1 MRRASIIFLAI
12 IFAIFAFND
21 EEIYKKDIR
30 NRLVIQGVGIDI
42 EKDNSY
48 KITLQAI
55 DTNSTEASSPEGA
68 SQPPLQVY
76 EVTGNSIYTAIK
88 TVTESEGKMP
98 LYSQNRIIILGKS
111 ITEENMDNVI
121 DFFVR
126 DVENSSSVYV
136 AAAEKT
142 ASEIL
147 NTKNGEEYVSARNLK
162 NSIDSY
168 EYDARIFAT
177 SLYEL
182 INRYNSGTKDFAMP
196 LLAVTEKDGEKD
208 VEITG
213 TAIFN
218 NTKYREYISK
228 DDTVFLNIL
237 YNQVNNTALSYPTA
251 DNTRISL
258 NVVKS
263 KTQRSV
269 TIEKG
274 IPTFRIKV
282 TMNGDISEVSGG
294 VGNAMKNSQI
304 EEYKKR
310 GEEYIEK
317 QVGNFI
323 SSMYNDYESDAMG
336 LVRLLYI
343 CEKDFYRKNEK
354 NLDEVMKNSIFE
366 VECTINI
373 RRIGH
378 EFIEL

>member
-12 IFAIFAFND
+12 ILAIFAFND

-30 NRLVIQGVGIDI
+30 NRLVIQGIGIDI

-48 KITLQAI
+48 KVTLQAI
-55 DTNSTEASSPEGA
+55 DTNSSAAASSDGA

-76 EVTGNSIYTAIK
+76 TVKGDSIYAAIK
-88 TVTESEGKMP
+88 TVTESEGKTP

-142 ASEIL
+142 AAEIL
-147 NTKNGEEYVSARNLK
+147 QTKNGNEYVSARNLK

-182 INRYNSGTKDFAMP
+182 INRYNSASKDFAMP
-196 LLAVTEKDGEKD
+196 LLSVKEQNGEKN
-208 VEITG
+208 VEISG
-213 TAIFN
+213 TAVFS
-218 NTKYREYISK
+218 NTKYREKISK
-228 DDTVFLNIL
+228 DDTIYLNII
-237 YNQVNNTALSYPTA
+237 NNEVHNTALSYSME

-263 KTQRSV
+263 KTKRTVSLRNGKP
-269 TIEKG
+269 IFK
-274 IPTFRIKV
+274 IMV
-282 TMNGDISEVSGG
+282 TMNADISEISGG
-294 VGNAMKNSQI
+294 VGNAMQNSDI
-304 EEYKKR
+304 EEFKKR
-310 GEEYIEK
+310 GEEYVEK
-317 QVGNFI
+317 QIKNVI
-323 SSMYNDYESDAMG
+323 STLHNRYESDASG
-336 LVRLLYI
+336 LARLLYI
-343 CEKDFYRKNEK
+343 CEQDFYRENEK
-354 NLDEVMKNSIFE
+354 KIDEVMKNSIYE
-366 VECTINI
+366 VECEINI

>member
-1 MRRASIIFLAI
+1 MRRASIILLAI
-12 IFAIFAFND
+12 ILAIFAFND

-30 NRLVIQGVGIDI
+30 NRLVIQGIGIDI

-48 KITLQAI
+48 KVTLQAI
-55 DTNSTEASSPEGA
+55 DTNSSVAASSDGA

-76 EVTGNSIYTAIK
+76 TVKGDSIYTAIK
-88 TVTESEGKMP
+88 TVTESEGKTP

-142 ASEIL
+142 AAEIL
-147 NTKNGEEYVSARNLK
+147 QTKNGNEYVSARNLK

-182 INRYNSGTKDFAMP
+182 ISRYNSASKDFAMP
-196 LLAVTEKDGEKD
+196 LLSIKEQNGEKN
-208 VEITG
+208 VEISG
-213 TAIFN
+213 TAVFS
-218 NTKYREYISK
+218 NTKYREKISK
-228 DDTVFLNIL
+228 DDTIYLNIINNDV
-237 YNQVNNTALSYPTA
+237 YNTALSYSME

-263 KTQRSV
+263 KTKRTVSLRNG
-269 TIEKG
+269 K
-274 IPTFRIKV
+274 PTFKIMV
-282 TMNGDISEVSGG
+282 TMNADISEISGG
-294 VGNAMKNSQI
+294 VSSLMKNSDI
-304 EEYKKR
+304 EEFKKR
-310 GEEYIEK
+310 GEEYVEK
-317 QVGNFI
+317 QVKNVI
-323 SSMYNDYESDAMG
+323 STLHNRYESDVSG
-336 LVRLLYI
+336 LARLLYI
-343 CEKDFYRKNEK
+343 CEQDFYRKNEK
-354 NLDEVMKNSIFE
+354 KIDEVMKNSIYE
-366 VECTINI
+366 IECEINI

>member
-1 MRRASIIFLAI
+1 MRRASIILLAI
-12 IFAIFAFND
+12 ILAIFAFND

-30 NRLVIQGVGIDI
+30 NRLVIQGIGIDI

-48 KITLQAI
+48 KVTLQAI
-55 DTNSTEASSPEGA
+55 DTNSSAAASSDGA

-76 EVTGNSIYTAIK
+76 TVKGNSIYTAIK
-88 TVTESEGKMP
+88 TVTESEGKTP

-126 DVENSSSVYV
+126 EVENSSSVYV

-142 ASEIL
+142 AAEIL
-147 NTKNGEEYVSARNLK
+147 QTKNGNEYVSARNLK

-182 INRYNSGTKDFAMP
+182 ISRYNSASKDFAMP
-196 LLAVTEKDGEKD
+196 LLSVKEQNGEKN
-208 VEITG
+208 VEISG
-213 TAIFN
+213 TAVFS
-218 NTKYREYISK
+218 NTKYREKISK
-228 DDTVFLNIL
+228 DDTIYLNIINNEV
-237 YNQVNNTALSYPTA
+237 YNTALSYSME

-263 KTQRSV
+263 KTKRTVSLRNG
-269 TIEKG
+269 K
-274 IPTFRIKV
+274 PTFKIMV
-282 TMNGDISEVSGG
+282 TMNADISEISGG
-294 VGNAMKNSQI
+294 VSSLMKNSDI
-304 EEYKKR
+304 EEFKKR
-310 GEEYIEK
+310 GEEYVEK
-317 QVGNFI
+317 QVKNVI
-323 SSMYNDYESDAMG
+323 STLHNRYESDASG
-336 LVRLLYI
+336 LARLLYI
-343 CEKDFYRKNEK
+343 CEQDFYRKNEK
-354 NLDEVMKNSIFE
+354 KIDEVMKNSIYE
-366 VECTINI
+366 IECEINI

>member
-1 MRRASIIFLAI
+1 MRRASIILLAI
-12 IFAIFAFND
+12 ILAIFAFND

-30 NRLVIQGVGIDI
+30 NRLVIQGIGIDI

-48 KITLQAI
+48 TVTLQAI
-55 DTNSTEASSPEGA
+55 DTNSSAATSSDDA

-76 EVTGNSIYTAIK
+76 KVKGDTIYTAIK
-88 TVTESEGKMP
+88 TVTESEGKTP

-142 ASEIL
+142 AAEIL
-147 NTKNGEEYVSARNLK
+147 ETKNNDEYVSARNLK

-168 EYDARIFAT
+168 EYDARICAT

-182 INRYNSGTKDFAMP
+182 ISRYNSGTKDFAMP
-196 LLAVTEKDGEKD
+196 LLAVKEENKEKD
-208 VEITG
+208 VEIIG

-228 DDTVFLNIL
+228 DDTIYLNML
-237 YNQVNNTALSYPTA
+237 FNEVNNTALSYSTE

-263 KTQRSV
+263 KTKRTVSLENG
-269 TIEKG
+269 T
-274 IPTFRIKV
+274 PTFKITV
-282 TMNGDISEVSGG
+282 TMNADISEISGG
-294 VGNAMKNSQI
+294 VGSAMKNSDI
-304 EEYKKR
+304 ENYKKR
-310 GEEYIEK
+310 GEEYVEK
-317 QVGNFI
+317 QLHSLI
-323 SSMYNDYESDAMG
+323 STLHNRYESDAAG

-343 CEKDFYRKNEK
+343 CEQDFYKKNEK

-366 VECTINI
+366 VECEINI

>member
-1 MRRASIIFLAI
+1 MRRASIILLAI
-12 IFAIFAFND
+12 ILAIFAFND

-30 NRLVIQGVGIDI
+30 NRLVIQGIGIDI

-48 KITLQAI
+48 TVTLQAI
-55 DTNSTEASSPEGA
+55 DTNSSAAASSDDA

-76 EVTGNSIYTAIK
+76 KVKGDTIYTAIK
-88 TVTESEGKMP
+88 TVTESEGKTP

-142 ASEIL
+142 AAEIL
-147 NTKNGEEYVSARNLK
+147 ETKNNDEYVSARNLK

-168 EYDARIFAT
+168 EYDARIYAT

-182 INRYNSGTKDFAMP
+182 ISRYNSGTKDFAMP
-196 LLAVTEKDGEKD
+196 LLAVKEENKEKD
-208 VEITG
+208 VEIIG

-228 DDTVFLNIL
+228 DETIFLNML
-237 YNQVNNTALSYPTA
+237 YNDVNNTALSYSTE

-263 KTQRSV
+263 KTKRKVSLKNGMPTFKITV
-269 TIEKG
+269 TI
-274 IPTFRIKV
+274 
-282 TMNGDISEVSGG
+282 NADISEISGG
-294 VGNAMKNSQI
+294 VGRAMKNSDI
-304 EEYKKR
+304 ENYKKR
-310 GEEYIEK
+310 GEEYVEK
-317 QVGNFI
+317 QFRSLI
-323 SSMYNDYESDAMG
+323 STMHNSYESDAAG

-343 CEKDFYRKNEK
+343 CEQDFYKKNEK
-354 NLDEVMKNSIFE
+354 KLDEVMKNSAFE
-366 VECTINI
+366 IECKINI

>member
-1 MRRASIIFLAI
+1 MRRASIILLAI
-12 IFAIFAFND
+12 VLAIFAFND

-30 NRLVIQGVGIDI
+30 NRLVIQGIGIDI

-48 KITLQAI
+48 KVTLQAI
-55 DTNSTEASSPEGA
+55 DTNSSAAASAEGA

-76 EVTGNSIYTAIK
+76 TVNGDSIYTAIK
-88 TVTESEGKMP
+88 TVTESEGKTP

-142 ASEIL
+142 AAEIL
-147 NTKNGEEYVSARNLK
+147 NTKSGDEYVSARNLK

-182 INRYNSGTKDFAMP
+182 ISRYNSGTKDFAMP
-196 LLAVTEKDGEKD
+196 LLEVTEKNKEKD
-208 VEITG
+208 VEIIG
-213 TAIFN
+213 TAVFN

-228 DDTVFLNIL
+228 DDTVYLNFL
-237 YNQVNNTALSYPTA
+237 YNQVNNTALSFSME
-251 DNTRISL
+251 DNTRVSL

-263 KTQRSV
+263 KTKRTVSLENGV
-269 TIEKG
+269 
-274 IPTFRIKV
+274 PTFKIKI
-282 TMNGDISEVSGG
+282 TMNGDISEISGG
-294 VGNAMKNSQI
+294 VSSAMKNSDI

-310 GEEYIEK
+310 GEEYVEK
-317 QVGNFI
+317 KLHSLI
-323 SSMYNDYESDAMG
+323 SKMYNGYESDSMG
-336 LVRLLYI
+336 LARLLYI
-343 CEKDFYRKNEK
+343 CEQDFYKKNEK

-366 VECTINI
+366 IECEINI

>member
-1 MRRASIIFLAI
+1 MRRASIVLLAI
-12 IFAIFAFND
+12 ILAIFAFND

-30 NRLVIQGVGIDI
+30 NRLVIQGIGIDI

-48 KITLQAI
+48 TVTLQAI
-55 DTNSTEASSPEGA
+55 DTNSSAAASSDDA
-68 SQPPLQVY
+68 SQPPLKVY
-76 EVTGNSIYTAIK
+76 KVKGDTIYTAIK
-88 TVTESEGKMP
+88 TVTESEGKTP

-142 ASEIL
+142 AAEIL
-147 NTKNGEEYVSARNLK
+147 EAKNGGEYVSARNLK

-182 INRYNSGTKDFAMP
+182 ISRYNSGTKDFAMP
-196 LLAVTEKDGEKD
+196 LLSVKEENEEKD
-208 VEITG
+208 VEIIG

-218 NTKYREYISK
+218 DTKYREYISK
-228 DDTVFLNIL
+228 DDTIYLNML
-237 YNQVNNTALSYPTA
+237 YNRVDNTALSYSGE

-263 KTQRSV
+263 KTKRTVSLENGTPTFKITV
-269 TIEKG
+269 TI
-274 IPTFRIKV
+274 
-282 TMNGDISEVSGG
+282 NADISEISGG
-294 VGNAMKNSQI
+294 VGSAMKNSDI
-304 EEYKKR
+304 ENYKKR
-310 GEEYIEK
+310 GEEYVEK
-317 QVGNFI
+317 QLHSLI
-323 SSMYNDYESDAMG
+323 STMYDRYESDAAG

-343 CEKDFYRKNEK
+343 CEQDFYRENEK
-354 NLDEVMKNSIFE
+354 KLDEVMKNSIFE
-366 VECTINI
+366 IECKINI

>member
-1 MRRASIIFLAI
+1 MRRASIILLAI
-12 IFAIFAFND
+12 ILAIFAFND

-30 NRLVIQGVGIDI
+30 NRLVIQGIGIDI

-48 KITLQAI
+48 KVTLQAI
-55 DTNSTEASSPEGA
+55 DTNSSVAASSDGA

-76 EVTGNSIYTAIK
+76 TVKGDSIYTAIK
-88 TVTESEGKMP
+88 TVTESEGKTP

-142 ASEIL
+142 AAEIL
-147 NTKNGEEYVSARNLK
+147 QTKNGNEYVSARNLK

-182 INRYNSGTKDFAMP
+182 ISRYNSASKDFAMP
-196 LLAVTEKDGEKD
+196 LLSVKEQNGEKN
-208 VEITG
+208 VEISG
-213 TAIFN
+213 TAVFS
-218 NTKYREYISK
+218 NTKYREKISK
-228 DDTVFLNIL
+228 DDTIYLNIINNEV
-237 YNQVNNTALSYPTA
+237 YNTALSYSME

-263 KTQRSV
+263 KTKRTVSLRNG
-269 TIEKG
+269 K
-274 IPTFRIKV
+274 PTFKIMV
-282 TMNGDISEVSGG
+282 TMNADISEISGG
-294 VGNAMKNSQI
+294 VSSLMKNSDI
-304 EEYKKR
+304 EEFKKR
-310 GEEYIEK
+310 GEKYVEK
-317 QVGNFI
+317 QVKNVI
-323 SSMYNDYESDAMG
+323 STLHNRYESDVSG
-336 LVRLLYI
+336 LARLLYI
-343 CEKDFYRKNEK
+343 CEQDFYRKNEK
-354 NLDEVMKNSIFE
+354 KIDEVMKNSIYE
-366 VECTINI
+366 IECEINI

>member
-1 MRRASIIFLAI
+1 MRRASIILLAI
-12 IFAIFAFND
+12 ILAIFAFND

-30 NRLVIQGVGIDI
+30 NRLVIQGIGIDI

-48 KITLQAI
+48 KVTLQAI
-55 DTNSTEASSPEGA
+55 DTNSSAAASSDGA

-76 EVTGNSIYTAIK
+76 TVKGDSIYTAIK
-88 TVTESEGKMP
+88 TVTESEGKTP

-142 ASEIL
+142 AAEIL
-147 NTKNGEEYVSARNLK
+147 QTKNGNEYVSARNLK

-182 INRYNSGTKDFAMP
+182 ISRYNSASKDFAMP
-196 LLAVTEKDGEKD
+196 LLSLKEQNGEKN
-208 VEITG
+208 VEISG
-213 TAIFN
+213 TAVFS
-218 NTKYREYISK
+218 NTKYREKISK
-228 DDTVFLNIL
+228 DDTIYLNIINNEV
-237 YNQVNNTALSYPTA
+237 YNTALSYSME

-263 KTQRSV
+263 KTKRTVSLLNG
-269 TIEKG
+269 K
-274 IPTFRIKV
+274 PTFKIMV
-282 TMNGDISEVSGG
+282 TMNADISEISGG
-294 VGNAMKNSQI
+294 VSSLMKNSDI
-304 EEYKKR
+304 EEFKKR
-310 GEEYIEK
+310 GEEYVEK
-317 QVGNFI
+317 QVKNVI
-323 SSMYNDYESDAMG
+323 STLHNRYESDVSG
-336 LVRLLYI
+336 LARLLYI
-343 CEKDFYRKNEK
+343 CEQDFYRKNEK
-354 NLDEVMKNSIFE
+354 KIDEVMKNSIYE
-366 VECTINI
+366 IECEINI

>member
-1 MRRASIIFLAI
+1 MRRASIVLLAI
-12 IFAIFAFND
+12 ILAIFAFND

-30 NRLVIQGVGIDI
+30 NRLVIQGIGIDI

-48 KITLQAI
+48 TVTLQAI
-55 DTNSTEASSPEGA
+55 DTNSSAAASSDDA
-68 SQPPLQVY
+68 SQPPLKVY
-76 EVTGNSIYTAIK
+76 KVKGDTIYTAIK
-88 TVTESEGKMP
+88 TVTESEGKTP

-142 ASEIL
+142 AAEIL
-147 NTKNGEEYVSARNLK
+147 EAKNGGEYVSARNLK

-182 INRYNSGTKDFAMP
+182 ISRYNSGTKDFAMP
-196 LLAVTEKDGEKD
+196 LLSVKEENEEKD
-208 VEITG
+208 VEIIG

-218 NTKYREYISK
+218 DTKYREYISK
-228 DDTVFLNIL
+228 DDTIYLNML
-237 YNQVNNTALSYPTA
+237 YNRVNNTALSYSGE

-263 KTQRSV
+263 KTKRTVSLENGTPTFKITV
-269 TIEKG
+269 TI
-274 IPTFRIKV
+274 
-282 TMNGDISEVSGG
+282 NADISEISGG
-294 VGNAMKNSQI
+294 VGSAMKNSDI
-304 EEYKKR
+304 ENYKKR
-310 GEEYIEK
+310 GEEYVEK
-317 QVGNFI
+317 QLHSLI
-323 SSMYNDYESDAMG
+323 STMYDRYESDAAG

-343 CEKDFYRKNEK
+343 CEQDFYRENEK
-354 NLDEVMKNSIFE
+354 KLDEIMKNSIFE
-366 VECTINI
+366 VECEINI

>member
-12 IFAIFAFND
+12 ILAIFAFND

-30 NRLVIQGVGIDI
+30 NRLVIQGIGIDI

-48 KITLQAI
+48 KVTLQAI
-55 DTNSTEASSPEGA
+55 DTNSSAAASSDGA

-76 EVTGNSIYTAIK
+76 TVKGDSIYTAIK
-88 TVTESEGKMP
+88 TVTESEGKTP

-142 ASEIL
+142 AAEIL
-147 NTKNGEEYVSARNLK
+147 QTKNGNEYVSARNLK

-182 INRYNSGTKDFAMP
+182 INRYNSASKDFAMP
-196 LLAVTEKDGEKD
+196 LLSVKEQNGEKN
-208 VEITG
+208 VEISG
-213 TAIFN
+213 TAVFS
-218 NTKYREYISK
+218 NTKYREKISK
-228 DDTVFLNIL
+228 DDTIYLNII
-237 YNQVNNTALSYPTA
+237 NNEVHNTALSYSME

-263 KTQRSV
+263 KTKRTVSLRNGKPV
-269 TIEKG
+269 FKIM
-274 IPTFRIKV
+274 V
-282 TMNGDISEVSGG
+282 TMNADISEISGG
-294 VGNAMKNSQI
+294 VGSAMQNSDI
-304 EEYKKR
+304 EEFKKR
-310 GEEYIEK
+310 GEEYVEK
-317 QVGNFI
+317 QIKNVI
-323 SSMYNDYESDAMG
+323 SILHNRYESDASG
-336 LVRLLYI
+336 LARLLYI
-343 CEKDFYRKNEK
+343 CEQDFYRENEK
-354 NLDEVMKNSIFE
+354 KIDEVMKNSIYE
-366 VECTINI
+366 VECEINI

>member
-1 MRRASIIFLAI
+1 MRRASIVLLAI

-30 NRLVIQGVGIDI
+30 NRLVIQGIGIDI

-48 KITLQAI
+48 TVTLQAI
-55 DTNSTEASSPEGA
+55 DTNSSAAASSDDA
-68 SQPPLQVY
+68 SQPPLKVY
-76 EVTGNSIYTAIK
+76 KVKGDTIYTAIK
-88 TVTESEGKMP
+88 TVTESEGKTP

-142 ASEIL
+142 AAEIL
-147 NTKNGEEYVSARNLK
+147 EAKNGGEYVSARNLK

-182 INRYNSGTKDFAMP
+182 ISRYNSGTKDFAMP
-196 LLAVTEKDGEKD
+196 LLSVKEENEEKD
-208 VEITG
+208 VEIIG

-218 NTKYREYISK
+218 DTKYREYISK
-228 DDTVFLNIL
+228 DDTIYLNML
-237 YNQVNNTALSYPTA
+237 YNRVNNTALSYSGE

-263 KTQRSV
+263 KTKRTVSLENGTPTFKITV
-269 TIEKG
+269 TI
-274 IPTFRIKV
+274 
-282 TMNGDISEVSGG
+282 NADISEISGG
-294 VGNAMKNSQI
+294 VGSAMKNSDI
-304 EEYKKR
+304 ENYKKR
-310 GEEYIEK
+310 GEEYVEK
-317 QVGNFI
+317 QLHSLI
-323 SSMYNDYESDAMG
+323 STMYDRYESDAAG

-343 CEKDFYRKNEK
+343 CEQDFYRENEK
-354 NLDEVMKNSIFE
+354 KLDEVMKNSIFE
-366 VECTINI
+366 IECKINI

>member
-1 MRRASIIFLAI
+1 MRRASIILLAI
-12 IFAIFAFND
+12 ILAIFAFND

-30 NRLVIQGVGIDI
+30 NCLVIQGIGIDI

-48 KITLQAI
+48 KVTLQAI
-55 DTNSTEASSPEGA
+55 DTNSSVAVSSDGA

-76 EVTGNSIYTAIK
+76 TVKGDSIYTAIK
-88 TVTESEGKMP
+88 TVTESEGKTP

-142 ASEIL
+142 AAEIL
-147 NTKNGEEYVSARNLK
+147 QTKNGNKYVSARNLK

-182 INRYNSGTKDFAMP
+182 ISRYNSASKDFAMP
-196 LLAVTEKDGEKD
+196 LLSVKEQNGEKN
-208 VEITG
+208 VEISG
-213 TAIFN
+213 TAVFS
-218 NTKYREYISK
+218 NTKYREKISK
-228 DDTVFLNIL
+228 DDTIYLNIINNEV
-237 YNQVNNTALSYPTA
+237 YNTALSYSME

-263 KTQRSV
+263 KTKRTVSLRNG
-269 TIEKG
+269 K
-274 IPTFRIKV
+274 PTFKIMV
-282 TMNGDISEVSGG
+282 TMNADISEISGG
-294 VGNAMKNSQI
+294 VSSLMKNSDI
-304 EEYKKR
+304 EEFKKR
-310 GEEYIEK
+310 GEKYVEK
-317 QVGNFI
+317 QVKNVI
-323 SSMYNDYESDAMG
+323 STLHNRYESDVSG
-336 LVRLLYI
+336 LARLLYI
-343 CEKDFYRKNEK
+343 CEQDFYRKNEK
-354 NLDEVMKNSIFE
+354 KIDEVMKNSIYE
-366 VECTINI
+366 IECEINI

>member
-1 MRRASIIFLAI
+1 MRRASIILLAI
-12 IFAIFAFND
+12 ILAIFAFND

-30 NRLVIQGVGIDI
+30 NRLVIQGIGIDI

-48 KITLQAI
+48 TVTLQAI
-55 DTNSTEASSPEGA
+55 DTNSSAAASADDA

-76 EVTGNSIYTAIK
+76 KVKGDTIYTAIK
-88 TVTESEGKMP
+88 TVTESEGKTP

-142 ASEIL
+142 AAEIL
-147 NTKNGEEYVSARNLK
+147 ETKSGDEYISARNLK

-196 LLAVTEKDGEKD
+196 LLSVKEENEEKD
-208 VEITG
+208 VEIIG

-218 NTKYREYISK
+218 NTKYREEISK
-228 DDTVFLNIL
+228 ADTVYLNIL
-237 YNQVNNTALSYPTA
+237 DNGVYNTALSYSTE

-263 KTQRSV
+263 KTKRKVSL
-269 TIEKG
+269 ENGK
-274 IPTFRIKV
+274 PTFKITV
-282 TMNGDISEVSGG
+282 TMNADISEISGG
-294 VGNAMKNSQI
+294 VSAAMKNNEI
-304 EEYKKR
+304 EKFKKR
-310 GEEYIEK
+310 GEEYVEK
-317 QVGNFI
+317 QLQSII
-323 SSMYNDYESDAMG
+323 SSMYNDYESDAAG

-343 CEKDFYRKNEK
+343 CEQDFYKKNEK

-366 VECTINI
+366 IECKINI

>member
-1 MRRASIIFLAI
+1 MRRASIILLAI
-12 IFAIFAFND
+12 ILAIFAFND

-30 NRLVIQGVGIDI
+30 NRLVIQGIGIDI

-48 KITLQAI
+48 KVTLQAI
-55 DTNSTEASSPEGA
+55 DTNSSVAVSSDGA

-76 EVTGNSIYTAIK
+76 TVKGDSIYTAIK
-88 TVTESEGKMP
+88 TVTESEGKTP

-142 ASEIL
+142 AAEIL
-147 NTKNGEEYVSARNLK
+147 QTKNGNEYVSARNLK

-182 INRYNSGTKDFAMP
+182 ISRYNSASKDFAMP
-196 LLAVTEKDGEKD
+196 LLSVKEQNGEKN
-208 VEITG
+208 VEISG
-213 TAIFN
+213 TAVFS
-218 NTKYREYISK
+218 NTKYREKISK
-228 DDTVFLNIL
+228 DDTIYLNIINNEV
-237 YNQVNNTALSYPTA
+237 YNTALSYSME

-263 KTQRSV
+263 KTKRTVSLRNG
-269 TIEKG
+269 K
-274 IPTFRIKV
+274 PTFKIMV
-282 TMNGDISEVSGG
+282 TMNADISEISGG
-294 VGNAMKNSQI
+294 VSSLMKNSDI
-304 EEYKKR
+304 EEFKKR
-310 GEEYIEK
+310 GEKYVEK
-317 QVGNFI
+317 QVKNVI
-323 SSMYNDYESDAMG
+323 STLHNRYESDVSG
-336 LVRLLYI
+336 LARLLYI
-343 CEKDFYRKNEK
+343 CEQDFYRKNEK
-354 NLDEVMKNSIFE
+354 KIDEVMKNSIYE
-366 VECTINI
+366 IECEINI

>member
-1 MRRASIIFLAI
+1 MRRASIIFLVLI
-12 IFAIFAFND
+12 IALFAFND

-30 NRLVIQGVGIDI
+30 NRLVIQGIGIDI

-48 KITLQAI
+48 KVTLQAI
-55 DTNSTEASSPEGA
+55 DTNSSAAASSDGA
-68 SQPPLQVY
+68 SQPPLKVY
-76 EVTGNSIYTAIK
+76 TVKGDSIYTAIK

-147 NTKNGEEYVSARNLK
+147 ETKNGNEYVSARNLK

-182 INRYNSGTKDFAMP
+182 ISRYNSGTKDFAMP
-196 LLAVTEKDGEKD
+196 LLAVKEENKEKN
-208 VEITG
+208 VEIIG
-213 TAIFN
+213 TAVFN
-218 NTKYREYISK
+218 NTKYRQYISK
-228 DDTVFLNIL
+228 DDTVYLNIL
-237 YNQVNNTALSYPTA
+237 YNQVNNTALSFSME

-263 KTQRSV
+263 KTKRTVSL
-269 TIEKG
+269 ENGK
-274 IPTFRIKV
+274 PTFKIKV
-282 TMNGDISEVSGG
+282 TMNGDISEISGG
-294 VGNAMKNSQI
+294 VSSAMKNSDI
-304 EEYKKR
+304 EKYKKR
-310 GEEYIEK
+310 GEEYVEK
-317 QVGNFI
+317 QIHSLINELH
-323 SSMYNDYESDAMG
+323 NRYESDSAG
-336 LVRLLYI
+336 LGRLLYI
-343 CEKDFYRKNEK
+343 CEQDFYKSNEK
-354 NLDEVMKNSIFE
+354 NIDEVMKNSIYE
-366 VECTINI
+366 IECEINI

>member
-1 MRRASIIFLAI
+1 MRRASIIFLVLI
-12 IFAIFAFND
+12 IALFAFND

-30 NRLVIQGVGIDI
+30 NRLVIQGIGIDI

-48 KITLQAI
+48 KVTLQAI
-55 DTNSTEASSPEGA
+55 DTNSSAAASSDGA
-68 SQPPLQVY
+68 SQPPLKVY
-76 EVTGNSIYTAIK
+76 TVKGDSIYTAIK

-147 NTKNGEEYVSARNLK
+147 ETKNGNEYVSARNLK

-182 INRYNSGTKDFAMP
+182 ISRYNSGTKDFAMP
-196 LLAVTEKDGEKD
+196 LLAVKEENKEKN
-208 VEITG
+208 VEIIG
-213 TAIFN
+213 TAVFN
-218 NTKYREYISK
+218 NTKYRQYISK
-228 DDTVFLNIL
+228 DDTVYLNIL
-237 YNQVNNTALSYPTA
+237 YNQVNNTALSFSME

-263 KTQRSV
+263 KTKRTVSL
-269 TIEKG
+269 ENGK
-274 IPTFRIKV
+274 PTFKIKV
-282 TMNGDISEVSGG
+282 TMNGDISEISGG
-294 VGNAMKNSQI
+294 VSSAMKNSDI
-304 EEYKKR
+304 EKYKKR
-310 GEEYIEK
+310 GEEYVEK
-317 QVGNFI
+317 QIHSLINELH
-323 SSMYNDYESDAMG
+323 NRYESDSAG
-336 LVRLLYI
+336 LGRLLYI
-343 CEKDFYRKNEK
+343 CEQDFYKKNEK
-354 NLDEVMKNSIFE
+354 KIDEVMKNSIFE
-366 VECTINI
+366 VECEINI

>member
-1 MRRASIIFLAI
+1 MRRASIILLAI
-12 IFAIFAFND
+12 ILAIFAFND

-30 NRLVIQGVGIDI
+30 NRLVIQGIGIDI

-48 KITLQAI
+48 KVTLQAI
-55 DTNSTEASSPEGA
+55 DTNSSAAASSDGA

-76 EVTGNSIYTAIK
+76 TVKGNSIYTAIK
-88 TVTESEGKMP
+88 TVTESEGKTP

-142 ASEIL
+142 AAEIL
-147 NTKNGEEYVSARNLK
+147 QTKNGNEYVSARNLK

-182 INRYNSGTKDFAMP
+182 ISRYNSASKDFAMP
-196 LLAVTEKDGEKD
+196 LLSVKEQNGEKN
-208 VEITG
+208 VEISG
-213 TAIFN
+213 TAVFS
-218 NTKYREYISK
+218 NTKYREKISK
-228 DDTVFLNIL
+228 DDTIYLNIINNEV
-237 YNQVNNTALSYPTA
+237 YNTALSYSME

-263 KTQRSV
+263 KTKRTVSLLNG
-269 TIEKG
+269 K
-274 IPTFRIKV
+274 PTFKIMV
-282 TMNGDISEVSGG
+282 TMNADISEISGG
-294 VGNAMKNSQI
+294 VSSLMKNSDI
-304 EEYKKR
+304 EEFKKR
-310 GEEYIEK
+310 GEEYVEK
-317 QVGNFI
+317 QVENVI
-323 SSMYNDYESDAMG
+323 STLHNRYESDAFG
-336 LVRLLYI
+336 LARLLYI
-343 CEKDFYRKNEK
+343 CEQDFYRKNEK
-354 NLDEVMKNSIFE
+354 KIDEVMKNSIYE
-366 VECTINI
+366 IECEINI

>member
-1 MRRASIIFLAI
+1 MRRASIILLAI
-12 IFAIFAFND
+12 ILAIFAFND

-30 NRLVIQGVGIDI
+30 NRLVIQGIGIDI

-48 KITLQAI
+48 KVTLQAI
-55 DTNSTEASSPEGA
+55 DTNSSAAASSDGA

-76 EVTGNSIYTAIK
+76 TVKGDSIYTAIK
-88 TVTESEGKMP
+88 TVTESEGKTP

-142 ASEIL
+142 AAEIL
-147 NTKNGEEYVSARNLK
+147 QTKNGNEYVSARSLK

-182 INRYNSGTKDFAMP
+182 INRYNSASKDFAMP
-196 LLAVTEKDGEKD
+196 LLSVKEQNGEKN
-208 VEITG
+208 VEISG
-213 TAIFN
+213 TAVFS
-218 NTKYREYISK
+218 NTKYREKISK
-228 DDTVFLNIL
+228 DDTIYLNIINNEV
-237 YNQVNNTALSYPTA
+237 YNTALSYSME

-263 KTQRSV
+263 KTKRTVSLRNG
-269 TIEKG
+269 K
-274 IPTFRIKV
+274 PTFKIMV
-282 TMNGDISEVSGG
+282 TMNADISEISGG
-294 VGNAMKNSQI
+294 VGNAMQNSDI
-304 EEYKKR
+304 EEFKKR
-310 GEEYIEK
+310 GEEYVEK
-317 QVGNFI
+317 QVKNVI
-323 SSMYNDYESDAMG
+323 STLHNRYESDVSG
-336 LVRLLYI
+336 LARLLYI
-343 CEKDFYRKNEK
+343 CEQDFYRKNEK
-354 NLDEVMKNSIFE
+354 KIDEVMKNSIYE
-366 VECTINI
+366 VECEINI

>member
-1 MRRASIIFLAI
+1 MRRASIILLAI
-12 IFAIFAFND
+12 VLAIFAFND

-30 NRLVIQGVGIDI
+30 NRLVIQGIGIDI

-48 KITLQAI
+48 KVTLQAI
-55 DTNSTEASSPEGA
+55 DTNSSAAASSDGA

-76 EVTGNSIYTAIK
+76 TVKGDSIYTAIK
-88 TVTESEGKMP
+88 TVTESEGKTP

-142 ASEIL
+142 AAEIL
-147 NTKNGEEYVSARNLK
+147 QTKNGNEYVSARNLK

-182 INRYNSGTKDFAMP
+182 ISRYNSASKDFAMP
-196 LLAVTEKDGEKD
+196 MLSVKEQNGEKN
-208 VEITG
+208 VEISG

-218 NTKYREYISK
+218 NTKYREEISK
-228 DDTVFLNIL
+228 DDTIYLNIL
-237 YNQVNNTALSYPTA
+237 YNEVYNTALSYSME

-263 KTQRSV
+263 KTKRTVSL
-269 TIEKG
+269 ENGK
-274 IPTFRIKV
+274 PTFKIKV
-282 TMNGDISEVSGG
+282 TMNADISEISGG
-294 VGNAMKNSQI
+294 VSNTMKNSDI
-304 EEYKKR
+304 ENYKKR
-310 GEEYIEK
+310 GEEYVEK
-317 QVGNFI
+317 QLKRVI
-323 SSMYNDYESDAMG
+323 STLHNRYESDTSG
-336 LVRLLYI
+336 LARLLYI
-343 CEKDFYRKNEK
+343 CEQDFYRKNEK
-354 NLDEVMKNSIFE
+354 KIDEVMKNSIYE
-366 VECTINI
+366 IECEINI

>member
-1 MRRASIIFLAI
+1 MRRASIILLAI
-12 IFAIFAFND
+12 ILAIFTFND

-30 NRLVIQGVGIDI
+30 NRLVIQGIGIDI

-48 KITLQAI
+48 TVTIQAI
-55 DTNSTEASSPEGA
+55 DTNSSAAASSDDA

-76 EVTGNSIYTAIK
+76 KVKGDTIYTAIK
-88 TVTESEGKMP
+88 TVTESEGKTP

-147 NTKNGEEYVSARNLK
+147 ETQNNEEYISARNLK

-168 EYDARIFAT
+168 EYDARICAT

-182 INRYNSGTKDFAMP
+182 ISRYNSGTKDFAMP
-196 LLAVTEKDGEKD
+196 LLAVKEENEQKD
-208 VEITG
+208 VEIIG

-228 DDTVFLNIL
+228 DDTIYLNIL
-237 YNQVNNTALSYPTA
+237 YNEVNNTALSYSME

-263 KTQRSV
+263 KTKRTV
-269 TIEKG
+269 KLENG
-274 IPTFRIKV
+274 MPTFKITV
-282 TMNGDISEVSGG
+282 TMNADIAEISGG
-294 VGNAMKNSQI
+294 VSSAMKNSDI
-304 EEYKKR
+304 EKYKKR
-310 GEEYIEK
+310 GEEYVEK
-317 QVGNFI
+317 QLKSVI
-323 SSMYNDYESDAMG
+323 STLHNRYESDAAG

-343 CEKDFYRKNEK
+343 CEQDFYKENEK
-354 NLDEVMKNSIFE
+354 NLDEVMKNSTFE
-366 VECTINI
+366 IECKINI

>member
-1 MRRASIIFLAI
+1 MRRASIIFLVLI
-12 IFAIFAFND
+12 IALFTFND

-30 NRLVIQGVGIDI
+30 NRLVIQGIGIDI

-48 KITLQAI
+48 KVTLQAI
-55 DTNSTEASSPEGA
+55 DTNSSSAASSDGA
-68 SQPPLQVY
+68 SQPPLKVY
-76 EVTGNSIYTAIK
+76 TVKGDSIYTAIK

-147 NTKNGEEYVSARNLK
+147 ETKNGNEYVSARNLK

-182 INRYNSGTKDFAMP
+182 ISRYNSGTKDFAMP
-196 LLAVTEKDGEKD
+196 LLAVKEENKEKN
-208 VEITG
+208 VEIIG
-213 TAIFN
+213 TAVFN
-218 NTKYREYISK
+218 NTKYRQYISK
-228 DDTVFLNIL
+228 DDTVYLNIL
-237 YNQVNNTALSYPTA
+237 YNQVNNTALSFSME

-263 KTQRSV
+263 KTKRTV
-269 TIEKG
+269 YLENGK
-274 IPTFRIKV
+274 PTFKIKV
-282 TMNGDISEVSGG
+282 TMNGDISEISGG
-294 VGNAMKNSQI
+294 VSSAMKNSDI
-304 EEYKKR
+304 EKYKKR
-310 GEEYIEK
+310 GEEYVEK
-317 QVGNFI
+317 QIHSLINELH
-323 SSMYNDYESDAMG
+323 NRYESDSAG
-336 LVRLLYI
+336 LGRLLYI
-343 CEKDFYRKNEK
+343 CEQDFYKKNEK
-354 NLDEVMKNSIFE
+354 KLDEVMKNSIFE
-366 VECTINI
+366 VECEINI

>member
-1 MRRASIIFLAI
+1 MRRASIILLAI
-12 IFAIFAFND
+12 ILAIFAFND

-30 NRLVIQGVGIDI
+30 NCLVIQGIGIDI

-48 KITLQAI
+48 KVTLQAI
-55 DTNSTEASSPEGA
+55 DTNSSVAVSSDGA

-76 EVTGNSIYTAIK
+76 TVKGDSIYTAIK
-88 TVTESEGKMP
+88 TVTESEGKTP

-142 ASEIL
+142 AAEIL
-147 NTKNGEEYVSARNLK
+147 QTKNGNEYVSARNLK

-182 INRYNSGTKDFAMP
+182 ISRYNSASKDFAMP
-196 LLAVTEKDGEKD
+196 LLSVKEQNGEKN
-208 VEITG
+208 VEISG
-213 TAIFN
+213 TAVFS
-218 NTKYREYISK
+218 NTKYREKISK
-228 DDTVFLNIL
+228 DDTIYLNIINNEV
-237 YNQVNNTALSYPTA
+237 YNTALSYSME

-263 KTQRSV
+263 KTKRTVSLRNG
-269 TIEKG
+269 K
-274 IPTFRIKV
+274 PTFKIMV
-282 TMNGDISEVSGG
+282 TMNADISEISGG
-294 VGNAMKNSQI
+294 VSSLMKNSDI
-304 EEYKKR
+304 EEFKKR
-310 GEEYIEK
+310 GEKYVEK
-317 QVGNFI
+317 QVKNVI
-323 SSMYNDYESDAMG
+323 STLHNRYESDVSG
-336 LVRLLYI
+336 LARLLYI
-343 CEKDFYRKNEK
+343 CEQDFYRKNEK
-354 NLDEVMKNSIFE
+354 KIDEVMKNSIYE
-366 VECTINI
+366 IECEINI

>member
-1 MRRASIIFLAI
+1 MRRASIVLLAI
-12 IFAIFAFND
+12 ILAIFAFND

-30 NRLVIQGVGIDI
+30 NRLVIQGIGIDI

-48 KITLQAI
+48 TVTLQAI
-55 DTNSTEASSPEGA
+55 DTNSSAAASSDDA

-76 EVTGNSIYTAIK
+76 KVKGDTIYTAIK
-88 TVTESEGKMP
+88 TVTESEGKTP

-142 ASEIL
+142 AAEIL
-147 NTKNGEEYVSARNLK
+147 EAKNGGEYVSARNLK

-182 INRYNSGTKDFAMP
+182 ISRYNSGTKDFAMP
-196 LLAVTEKDGEKD
+196 LLSVKEENEEKD
-208 VEITG
+208 VEIIG

-218 NTKYREYISK
+218 DTKYREYISK
-228 DDTVFLNIL
+228 DDTIYLNML
-237 YNQVNNTALSYPTA
+237 YNRVNNTALSYSGE

-263 KTQRSV
+263 KTKRTVSLENGTPTFKITV
-269 TIEKG
+269 TI
-274 IPTFRIKV
+274 
-282 TMNGDISEVSGG
+282 NADISEISGG
-294 VGNAMKNSQI
+294 VGSAMKNSDI
-304 EEYKKR
+304 ENYKKR
-310 GEEYIEK
+310 GEEYVEK
-317 QVGNFI
+317 QLHSLI
-323 SSMYNDYESDAMG
+323 STMYDRYESDAAG

-343 CEKDFYRKNEK
+343 CEQDFYRENEK
-354 NLDEVMKNSIFE
+354 KLDEVMKNSIFE
-366 VECTINI
+366 IECKINI

>member
-1 MRRASIIFLAI
+1 MRRASIILLAI
-12 IFAIFAFND
+12 ILAIFAFND

-30 NRLVIQGVGIDI
+30 NRLVIQGIGIDI

-48 KITLQAI
+48 KVTLQAI
-55 DTNSTEASSPEGA
+55 DTNSSVAASSDGA

-76 EVTGNSIYTAIK
+76 TVKGDSIYTAIK
-88 TVTESEGKMP
+88 TVTESEGKTP

-142 ASEIL
+142 AAEIL
-147 NTKNGEEYVSARNLK
+147 QTKNGNEYVSARNLK

-182 INRYNSGTKDFAMP
+182 ISRYNSASKDFAMP
-196 LLAVTEKDGEKD
+196 LLSVKEQNGEKN
-208 VEITG
+208 VEISG
-213 TAIFN
+213 TAVFS
-218 NTKYREYISK
+218 NTKYREKISK
-228 DDTVFLNIL
+228 DDTIYLNIINNEV
-237 YNQVNNTALSYPTA
+237 YNTALSYSME

-263 KTQRSV
+263 KTKRTVSLRNG
-269 TIEKG
+269 K
-274 IPTFRIKV
+274 PTFKIMV
-282 TMNGDISEVSGG
+282 TMNADISEISGG
-294 VGNAMKNSQI
+294 VSSLMKNSDI
-304 EEYKKR
+304 EEFKKR
-310 GEEYIEK
+310 GEKYVEK
-317 QVGNFI
+317 QVKNVI
-323 SSMYNDYESDAMG
+323 STLHNRYESDASG
-336 LVRLLYI
+336 LARLLYI
-343 CEKDFYRKNEK
+343 CEQDFYRKNEK
-354 NLDEVMKNSIFE
+354 KIDEVMKNSIYE
-366 VECTINI
+366 IECEINI

>member
-1 MRRASIIFLAI
+1 MRRASIVLLAI
-12 IFAIFAFND
+12 ILAIFAFND

-30 NRLVIQGVGIDI
+30 NRLVIQGIGIDI

-48 KITLQAI
+48 TVTLQAI
-55 DTNSTEASSPEGA
+55 DTNSSAASSSDDA
-68 SQPPLQVY
+68 SQPPLKVY
-76 EVTGNSIYTAIK
+76 KVKGDTIYTAIK
-88 TVTESEGKMP
+88 TVTESEGKTP

-142 ASEIL
+142 AAEIL
-147 NTKNGEEYVSARNLK
+147 EAKNGGEYVSARNLK

-182 INRYNSGTKDFAMP
+182 ISRYNSGTKDFAMP
-196 LLAVTEKDGEKD
+196 LLSVKEENEEKD
-208 VEITG
+208 VEIIG

-218 NTKYREYISK
+218 DTKYREYISK
-228 DDTVFLNIL
+228 DDTVYLNML
-237 YNQVNNTALSYPTA
+237 YNRVDNTALSYSGE

-263 KTQRSV
+263 KTKRTVSLENGTPTFKITV
-269 TIEKG
+269 TI
-274 IPTFRIKV
+274 
-282 TMNGDISEVSGG
+282 NADISEISGG
-294 VGNAMKNSQI
+294 VGSAMKNSDI
-304 EEYKKR
+304 ENYKKR
-310 GEEYIEK
+310 GEEYVEK
-317 QVGNFI
+317 QLHSLI
-323 SSMYNDYESDAMG
+323 STMYDRYESDAAG

-343 CEKDFYRKNEK
+343 CEQDFYRENEK
-354 NLDEVMKNSIFE
+354 KLDEVMKNSIFE
-366 VECTINI
+366 IECKINI

>member
-1 MRRASIIFLAI
+1 MRRASIILLAI
-12 IFAIFAFND
+12 ILAIFAFND

-30 NRLVIQGVGIDI
+30 NRLVIQGIGIDI

-48 KITLQAI
+48 TVTLQAI
-55 DTNSTEASSPEGA
+55 DTNSSAAASADDA

-76 EVTGNSIYTAIK
+76 KVKGDTIYTAIK
-88 TVTESEGKMP
+88 TVTESEGKTP

-142 ASEIL
+142 AAEIL
-147 NTKNGEEYVSARNLK
+147 ETKSGDEYISARKLK

-196 LLAVTEKDGEKD
+196 LLSVKEENEEKD
-208 VEITG
+208 VEIIG

-218 NTKYREYISK
+218 NTKYREEISK
-228 DDTVFLNIL
+228 ADTVYLNIL
-237 YNQVNNTALSYPTA
+237 DNGVYNTALSYSTE

-263 KTQRSV
+263 KTKRKVSL
-269 TIEKG
+269 ENGK
-274 IPTFRIKV
+274 PTFKITV
-282 TMNGDISEVSGG
+282 TMNADISEISGG
-294 VGNAMKNSQI
+294 VSAAMKNSEI
-304 EEYKKR
+304 EKFKKR
-310 GEEYIEK
+310 GEEYVEK
-317 QVGNFI
+317 QLQSII
-323 SSMYNDYESDAMG
+323 SSMYNDYESDAAG

-343 CEKDFYRKNEK
+343 CEQDFYKKNEK

-366 VECTINI
+366 VECKINI

>member
-1 MRRASIIFLAI
+1 MRRASIILLAI
-12 IFAIFAFND
+12 ILAIFAFND

-30 NRLVIQGVGIDI
+30 NRLVIQGIGIDI

-48 KITLQAI
+48 KVTLQAI
-55 DTNSTEASSPEGA
+55 DTNSSAAASSDGA

-76 EVTGNSIYTAIK
+76 TVKGDSIYTAIK
-88 TVTESEGKMP
+88 TVTESEGKTP

-142 ASEIL
+142 AAEIL
-147 NTKNGEEYVSARNLK
+147 QTKNGNEYVSARNLK

-182 INRYNSGTKDFAMP
+182 ISRYNSASKDFAMP
-196 LLAVTEKDGEKD
+196 LLSVKEQNGEKN
-208 VEITG
+208 VEISG
-213 TAIFN
+213 TAVFN
-218 NTKYREYISK
+218 NTKYREKISK
-228 DDTVFLNIL
+228 DDTIYLNIINNEV
-237 YNQVNNTALSYPTA
+237 YNTALSYSME

-263 KTQRSV
+263 KTKRTVSLRNG
-269 TIEKG
+269 K
-274 IPTFRIKV
+274 PTFKIMV
-282 TMNGDISEVSGG
+282 TMNADISEISGG
-294 VGNAMKNSQI
+294 VSSLMKNSDI
-304 EEYKKR
+304 EEFKKR
-310 GEEYIEK
+310 GEEYVEK
-317 QVGNFI
+317 QVKNVI
-323 SSMYNDYESDAMG
+323 STLHNRYESDASG
-336 LVRLLYI
+336 LARLLYI
-343 CEKDFYRKNEK
+343 CEQDFYRKNEK
-354 NLDEVMKNSIFE
+354 KIDEVMKNSIYE
-366 VECTINI
+366 IECEINI

>member
-1 MRRASIIFLAI
+1 MRRASIIFLVI
-12 IFAIFAFND
+12 ILAIFAFND

-30 NRLVIQGVGIDI
+30 NRLVIQGIGIDI

-48 KITLQAI
+48 KVTLQAI
-55 DTNSTEASSPEGA
+55 DTNSSAAASSDGA

-76 EVTGNSIYTAIK
+76 TVKGDSIYTAIK

-142 ASEIL
+142 AAEIL
-147 NTKNGEEYVSARNLK
+147 NTKKGDEYVSARNLK

-182 INRYNSGTKDFAMP
+182 ISRYNSGTKDFAMP
-196 LLAVTEKDGEKD
+196 LLAVKEENNDKD

-213 TAIFN
+213 TAVFN

-228 DDTVFLNIL
+228 DDTIYLNFL
-237 YNQVNNTALSYPTA
+237 YNQVNNTALSFSTE

-263 KTQRSV
+263 KTKRTVSLENGV
-269 TIEKG
+269 
-274 IPTFRIKV
+274 PTFKIKV
-282 TMNGDISEVSGG
+282 TINCDISEISGG
-294 VGNAMKNSQI
+294 VSSAMKNSDI
-304 EEYKKR
+304 EKYKKR
-310 GEEYIEK
+310 GEEYVEKKLHSLIEK
-317 QVGNFI
+317 
-323 SSMYNDYESDAMG
+323 MYNGYESDSMG
-336 LVRLLYI
+336 LARLLYI
-343 CEKDFYRKNEK
+343 CEQDFYKKNEK
-354 NLDEVMKNSIFE
+354 NLDEIMKNSIFE
-366 VECTINI
+366 IDCEINI

>member
-1 MRRASIIFLAI
+1 MRRASIILLAI
-12 IFAIFAFND
+12 ILAIFAFND

-30 NRLVIQGVGIDI
+30 NRLVIQGIGIDI

-48 KITLQAI
+48 TVTLQAI
-55 DTNSTEASSPEGA
+55 DTNSSAAASADGA

-76 EVTGNSIYTAIK
+76 KVKGDSIYTAIK
-88 TVTESEGKMP
+88 TVTESEGKTP

-142 ASEIL
+142 AAEIL
-147 NTKNGEEYVSARNLK
+147 ETKNGDEYVSARNLK

-182 INRYNSGTKDFAMP
+182 ISRYNSGTKDFAMP
-196 LLAVTEKDGEKD
+196 LLAVKKENEEKD
-208 VEITG
+208 VEIIG

-228 DDTVFLNIL
+228 DNTVYLNFL
-237 YNQVNNTALSYPTA
+237 YNEVNNTALSYSME

-263 KTQRSV
+263 KTKRKVSL
-269 TIEKG
+269 ENGK
-274 IPTFRIKV
+274 PTFKITV
-282 TMNGDISEVSGG
+282 TMNADISEISGG
-294 VGNAMKNSQI
+294 VGAAMKNSDV

-310 GEEYIEK
+310 GEEYVEK
-317 QVGNFI
+317 QLHSVI
-323 SSMYNDYESDAMG
+323 STMYNRYESDAAG

-343 CEKDFYRKNEK
+343 CEQDFYKKNEK
-354 NLDEVMKNSIFE
+354 KLDEVMKNSIYE
-366 VECTINI
+366 IECKINI

>member
-12 IFAIFAFND
+12 ILAIFAFND

-30 NRLVIQGVGIDI
+30 NRLVIQGIGIDI

-48 KITLQAI
+48 KVTLQEI
-55 DTNSTEASSPEGA
+55 DTNSSAAASSEGA

-76 EVTGNSIYTAIK
+76 TVKGDSIYTAIK
-88 TVTESEGKMP
+88 TVIESEGKTP

-142 ASEIL
+142 AAEIL
-147 NTKNGEEYVSARNLK
+147 QTKNGNEYVSARNLK

-182 INRYNSGTKDFAMP
+182 INRYNSASKDFAMP
-196 LLAVTEKDGEKD
+196 LLSVKEQNGEKN
-208 VEITG
+208 VEISG
-213 TAIFN
+213 TAVFS
-218 NTKYREYISK
+218 NTKYREKISK
-228 DDTVFLNIL
+228 DDTIYLNIINNEV
-237 YNQVNNTALSYPTA
+237 YNTALSYSME

-263 KTQRSV
+263 KTKRTVSLRNGKPV
-269 TIEKG
+269 FKIM
-274 IPTFRIKV
+274 V
-282 TMNGDISEVSGG
+282 TMNADISEISGG
-294 VGNAMKNSQI
+294 VSNAMQNSDI
-304 EEYKKR
+304 EEFKKR
-310 GEEYIEK
+310 GEEYVEK
-317 QVGNFI
+317 QIKNVI
-323 SSMYNDYESDAMG
+323 STLHNRYESDASG
-336 LVRLLYI
+336 LARLLYI
-343 CEKDFYRKNEK
+343 CEQDFYRENEK
-354 NLDEVMKNSIFE
+354 KIDEVMKNSIYE
-366 VECTINI
+366 VECEINI

>member
-1 MRRASIIFLAI
+1 MRRASIILLAI
-12 IFAIFAFND
+12 ILAIFAFND

-30 NRLVIQGVGIDI
+30 NRLVIQGIGIDI

-48 KITLQAI
+48 TVTLQAI
-55 DTNSTEASSPEGA
+55 DTNSSAAASADGA

-76 EVTGNSIYTAIK
+76 KVKGDSIYTAIK
-88 TVTESEGKMP
+88 TVTEREGKTP

-142 ASEIL
+142 AAEIL
-147 NTKNGEEYVSARNLK
+147 ETKNGDEYVSARNLK

-182 INRYNSGTKDFAMP
+182 ISRYNSGTKDFAMP
-196 LLAVTEKDGEKD
+196 LLSVKEENEEKD
-208 VEITG
+208 VEIIG

-228 DDTVFLNIL
+228 DNTVYLNFL
-237 YNQVNNTALSYPTA
+237 YNEVNNTALSYSME

-263 KTQRSV
+263 KTKRKVSL
-269 TIEKG
+269 ENGK
-274 IPTFRIKV
+274 PTFKITV
-282 TMNGDISEVSGG
+282 TMNADISEISGG
-294 VGNAMKNSQI
+294 VGAAMKNSDV

-310 GEEYIEK
+310 GEEYVEK
-317 QVGNFI
+317 QLHSVI
-323 SSMYNDYESDAMG
+323 STMYNRYESDATG

-343 CEKDFYRKNEK
+343 CEQDFYKKNEK
-354 NLDEVMKNSIFE
+354 KLDEVMKNSIYE
-366 VECTINI
+366 IECKINI

>member
-1 MRRASIIFLAI
+1 MRRASIILLAI
-12 IFAIFAFND
+12 ILAIFAFND

-30 NRLVIQGVGIDI
+30 NRLVIQGIGIDI

-48 KITLQAI
+48 KVTLQAI
-55 DTNSTEASSPEGA
+55 DTNSSAAASSDGA

-76 EVTGNSIYTAIK
+76 TVKGNSIYTAIK
-88 TVTESEGKMP
+88 TVTESEGKTP

-142 ASEIL
+142 AAEIL
-147 NTKNGEEYVSARNLK
+147 QTKNGNEYVSARNLK

-182 INRYNSGTKDFAMP
+182 ISRYNSASKDFAMP
-196 LLAVTEKDGEKD
+196 LLSVKEQNGEKN
-208 VEITG
+208 VEISG
-213 TAIFN
+213 TAVFS
-218 NTKYREYISK
+218 NTKYREKISK
-228 DDTVFLNIL
+228 DDTIYLNIINNEV
-237 YNQVNNTALSYPTA
+237 YNTALSYSME

-263 KTQRSV
+263 KTKRTVSLRNG
-269 TIEKG
+269 K
-274 IPTFRIKV
+274 PTFKIMV
-282 TMNGDISEVSGG
+282 TMNADISEISGG
-294 VGNAMKNSQI
+294 VSSLMKNSDI
-304 EEYKKR
+304 EEFKKR
-310 GEEYIEK
+310 GEEYVEK
-317 QVGNFI
+317 QVKNVI
-323 SSMYNDYESDAMG
+323 SILHNRYESDVSG
-336 LVRLLYI
+336 LARLLYI
-343 CEKDFYRKNEK
+343 CEQDFYRKNEK
-354 NLDEVMKNSIFE
+354 KIDEVMKNSIYE
-366 VECTINI
+366 IECEINI

>member
-1 MRRASIIFLAI
+1 MRRASIILLAI
-12 IFAIFAFND
+12 ILAIFAFND

-30 NRLVIQGVGIDI
+30 NRLVIQGIGIDI

-48 KITLQAI
+48 KVTLQAI
-55 DTNSTEASSPEGA
+55 DTNSSAAASSDGA

-76 EVTGNSIYTAIK
+76 TVKGDSIYTAIK
-88 TVTESEGKMP
+88 TVTESEGKTP

-142 ASEIL
+142 AAEIL
-147 NTKNGEEYVSARNLK
+147 QTKNGNEYVSARNLK

-182 INRYNSGTKDFAMP
+182 ISRYNSASKDFAMP
-196 LLAVTEKDGEKD
+196 LLSVKEQNGEKN
-208 VEITG
+208 VEISG
-213 TAIFN
+213 TAVFS
-218 NTKYREYISK
+218 NTKYREKISK
-228 DDTVFLNIL
+228 DDTIYLNIINNEV
-237 YNQVNNTALSYPTA
+237 YNTALSYSME

-263 KTQRSV
+263 KTKRTVSLRNG
-269 TIEKG
+269 K
-274 IPTFRIKV
+274 PTFKIMV
-282 TMNGDISEVSGG
+282 TMNADISEISGG
-294 VGNAMKNSQI
+294 VSSLMKNSDI
-304 EEYKKR
+304 EEFKKR
-310 GEEYIEK
+310 GEEYVEK
-317 QVGNFI
+317 QVKNVI
-323 SSMYNDYESDAMG
+323 STLHNRYESDVSG
-336 LVRLLYI
+336 LARLLYI
-343 CEKDFYRKNEK
+343 CEQDFYRKNEK
-354 NLDEVMKNSIFE
+354 KIDEVMKNSIYE
-366 VECTINI
+366 IECEINI